1 MLFWYF
7 SFFSCCMLFL
17 CTLYAYT
24 KNTNYY
30 TFIVYNHKTKIS
42 IRLVT
47 SWCETACGNLD
58 WVQHCIFHKSTEW
71 FSDLRPIAV
80 AFPCLSSDWLRHME
94 LLHWLFT
101 TFLQVWQRYLLLL
114 IFEDIFKMYQWY
126 FVEIPVN
133 PTCVLPKSVSVDGTA
148 DMHCLLIDLY
158 KNGKLATTI
167 SCYDDL
173 SCKSW
178 CFDRGDQLL
187 PYLFYIGKYFEAG
200 QSQSCHFEFWQN
212 DELSWRTFFQQI

>member
-1 MLFWYF
+1 
-7 SFFSCCMLFL
+7 MLFL

-24 KNTNYY
+24 KSKYKLLY
-30 TFIVYNHKTKIS
+30 LHSVNHKTKIS
-42 IRLVT
+42 IKLVT
-47 SWCETACGNLD
+47 SWCETACGN
-58 WVQHCIFHKSTEW
+58 FHKSTEW
-71 FSDLRPIAV
+71 FSDLRRIAV

-101 TFLQVWQRYLLLL
+101 TFLQVCWRYLLLL

-126 FVEIPVN
+126 FVQIPVN

-173 SCKSW
+173 SCKS
-178 CFDRGDQLL
+178 
-187 PYLFYIGKYFEAG
+187 
-200 QSQSCHFEFWQN
+200 
-212 DELSWRTFFQQI
+212 